1 MAEDATTPRR
11 AAAWTAVA
19 FLAVFYMV
27 SYIDRLILSLLIEP
41 IKGDLQVSDT
51 QMGLLVGTSFAIFY
65 TLFGLPLARFADR
78 TNRRNLIF
86 AGALTWNVMT
96 AASAFAET
104 YPMLVVLRVGVA
116 LGEAVLLPSAMSMI
130 GDLFVRERRSFP
142 TSVFVGIGATGGAGA
157 LIVGAAG
164 LQFVSSSW
172 VTSLPGIG
180 DMAPWRLT
188 LLFLGGPG
196 TLITLLFAL
205 LVREPRRVDHGA
217 GPKAPVAEV
226 FRHMGRNA
234 GAYIGLFGV
243 AALISVLNLGVLA
256 WYPTHLVRAY
266 GLKVQDAGYLFGLI
280 GVGTTLAGGLAVP
293 ALADWL
299 NRRGRHDGF
308 IWVALVSVILLTPLL
323 IAALSASTATISLA
337 FSAPAFLVMI
347 GMGIMCTSTVP
358 LLCPG
363 HLRAQVAAL
372 YLLVANTVGL
382 GVGPVLVAVISDY
395 LGGSADSL
403 GRSIVALVIII
414 VPIQIV
420 VLLVTRRRFAA
431 SLAAAAAHEAEAVRA
446 AAGRADA
453 RAAQATEGLALS

>member
-1 MAEDATTPRR
+1 MADHAPTPRPS
-11 AAAWTAVA
+11 AAWTAIA

-41 IKGDLQVSDT
+41 IKGDLHVTDT

-65 TLFGLPLARFADR
+65 TFFGLPLARLADR

-86 AGALTWNVMT
+86 AGALIWNLMT
-96 AASAFAET
+96 AASAFAQD
-104 YPMLVVLRVGVA
+104 YAMLVVLRIGVA

-142 TSVFVGIGATGGAGA
+142 TSVFVGVGATGGAGA

-164 LQFVSSSW
+164 LQFVSSHW
-172 VTSLPGIG
+172 VTSLPVIG

-188 LLFLGGPG
+188 LLFLGAPG
-196 TLITLLFAL
+196 TVIALLFAL
-205 LVREPRRVDHGA
+205 MVREPRRVDHGA
-217 GPKAPVAEV
+217 GPKAPIGEV
-226 FRHMGRNA
+226 FQHMGRNA
-234 GAYIGLFGV
+234 VAYTGLFGV
-243 AALISVLNLGVLA
+243 AAMIAVLNLGVLA
-256 WYPTHLVRAY
+256 WYPTHLVRTY

-280 GVGTTLAGGLAVP
+280 GVGTTLIGGLAVP
-293 ALADWL
+293 AVADWL

-308 IWVALVSVILLTPLL
+308 IWASLISVIVLTPLL
-323 IAALSASTATISLA
+323 IAALSAPTATISLA

-347 GMGIMCTSTVP
+347 GMGIMCTSSVP

-382 GVGPVLVAVISDY
+382 GLGPVLVALISDH
-395 LGGSADSL
+395 LGGGSNSL
-403 GRSIVALVIII
+403 GRSIVALVCII

-420 VLLVTRRRFAA
+420 LLLWSRRRFAA
-431 SLAAAAAHEAEAVRA
+431 SLEDAATHEAEAVRA
-446 AAGRADA
+446 AAGRLEA
-453 RAAQATEGLALS
+453 RAEKVAQGLALS